1 MLGVGVV
8 GSVLGVVVIPM
19 GPCPI
24 SKRSRFRAATIL
36 SRTLIVG
43 GTVVL
48 ALMSDEIVLVT
59 PRPPLLLFS
68 FENGFGL
75 LDLGVVTT
83 VMKGDEVVV
92 GGALVVA
99 PV

>member
-1 MLGVGVV
+1 MV

-24 SKRSRFRAATIL
+24 SNRRRFRAATIL
-36 SRTLIVG
+36 SLTLMVG

-48 ALMSDEIVLVT
+48 ALMSDEMVLVT
-59 PRPPLLLFS
+59 PRLVFS
-68 FENGFGL
+68 LEKGFGL
-75 LDLGVVTT
+75 WALGVVTT

-92 GGALVVA
+92 GGAGVVA
-99 PV
+99 PL